1 MMPPMQA
8 WYRIPFLHRQL
19 CCCALLVFAV
29 ASQPRAELRV
39 DGISDELARN
49 VYSYVSLASEPCD
62 AEPWLIRRRFRA
74 IASEVRSALEP
85 FGYYDAVVETRLEQD
100 ESCWL
105 ATIDIDPGKPVLL
118 RNVDVSLSAAADDN
132 ANFIDILDSTA
143 LVAGSQLRHS
153 AYEALKEA
161 LQIRAAERGY
171 IDASFLQ
178 NKIEVWPAERAADVT
193 LNFESGPR
201 YNFGEI
207 TLEQDFLDD
216 SLISAYFDFETGMPY
231 DNRLLTKAYS
241 DLSVSGYFGRIELLP
256 DYELADDGQI
266 PVRVLLE
273 PADRIEYTVGVGF
286 STDTGPRARA
296 GYYNRRVNKH
306 GNRFK
311 TDISLS
317 PVIQGIAAEYRK
329 PLTDPRSE
337 WLSYSSALTNED
349 TDTFNNDTAR
359 VGVRRTKKVRNNWIR
374 TLSLDLSYDQFD
386 VGLESSSSRL
396 VLPGIAYDHKRADRD
411 VFPTRGRRL
420 TFELRGTGQFLGSD
434 TTFLQATTSL
444 RLVRSISDESRLLAR
459 ATLGF
464 TAKSEFFELPPS
476 VRFFAGGDE
485 SVRGFAY
492 NTLGPEDELGNV
504 VGGSHLLVASV
515 EYEHRL
521 RGNFY
526 GAVFL
531 DAGNAFDGFEVDP
544 AIGAGLGLKWQSPV
558 GPLRFYLAH
567 PVNKSDR
574 SVRLH
579 IRLGADL

>member
-1 MMPPMQA
+1 M
-8 WYRIPFLHRQL
+8 FT
-19 CCCALLVFAV
+19 VV
-29 ASQPRAELRV
+29 SQPRAELRV
-39 DGISDELARN
+39 DGVSDELARN

-62 AEPWLIRRRFRA
+62 AEPWLIQRRFRA

-85 FGYYDAVVETRLEQD
+85 FGYYDAVVETTLEQN
-100 ESCWL
+100 ENCWL
-105 ATIDIDPGKPVLL
+105 ATIDIDPGLPVLL
-118 RNVDVSLSAAADDN
+118 RNVDVSLSMSANDDL
-132 ANFIDILDSTA
+132 NFTDIVSSTP
-143 LVAGSQLRHS
+143 LVPGAQLRHS
-153 AYEALKEA
+153 DYEALKEA

-171 IDASFLQ
+171 IGASFLQ
-178 NKIEVWPAERAADVT
+178 NKIDVWPAERAADVT
-193 LNFESGPR
+193 LNFEGGPR
-201 YNFGEI
+201 SDFGEI
-207 TLEQDFLDD
+207 IQEQDFLDA
-216 SLISAYFDFETGMPY
+216 SLVSAYLDFESGMPY

-256 DYELADDGQI
+256 NYELAKDGQI
-266 PVRVLLE
+266 PVSVLLE

-296 GYYNRRVNKH
+296 GYYNRRVNKQ

-349 TDTFNNDTAR
+349 TDTFNNGTAR
-359 VGVRRTKKVRNNWIR
+359 VGVRRTKKVRSNWVR
-374 TLSLDLSYDQFD
+374 TLSLDLSYDQYD
-386 VGLESSSSRL
+386 VGLESSNARL

-411 VFPTRGRRL
+411 VFPTRGRRF
-420 TFELRGTGQFLGSD
+420 TVELRGTGQFLGSD
-434 TTFLQATTSL
+434 TSFLQATTSL
-444 RLVRSISDESRLLAR
+444 RLVHSINDDNRLLTR

-476 VRFFAGGDE
+476 VRYFAGGDE
-485 SVRGFAY
+485 SVRGFDY
-492 NTLGPEDELGNV
+492 NTLGPTDELGNV
-504 VGGSHLLVASV
+504 IGGSHLLVASA
-515 EYEHRL
+515 EYEHRV

-526 GAVFL
+526 GAIFV
-531 DAGNAFDGFEVDP
+531 DAGNAFDGFDVDP
-544 AIGAGLGLKWQSPV
+544 AIGAGLGLIWQSPV

>member
-1 MMPPMQA
+1 M
-8 WYRIPFLHRQL
+8 FT
-19 CCCALLVFAV
+19 V

-85 FGYYDAVVETRLEQD
+85 FGYYDAVVETTLEQD
-100 ESCWL
+100 ERCWL
-105 ATIDIDPGKPVLL
+105 ATIDIDPGQPVLL
-118 RNVDVSLSAAADDN
+118 RNVDVSLSMSLHDDS
-132 ANFIDILDSTA
+132 NFTDIVSSTA
-143 LVAGSQLRHS
+143 LVTGAQLRHS
-153 AYEALKEA
+153 DYETLKES

-171 IDASFLQ
+171 IDANFLQ
-178 NKIEVWPAERAADVT
+178 NKIEVWPAEKAADVT
-193 LNFESGPR
+193 LNFESGSR

-207 TLEQDFLDD
+207 TQEQDFLDA
-216 SLISAYFDFETGMPY
+216 SLINAFLEFETGMPY
-231 DNRLLTKAYS
+231 DNRLLTKAYN
-241 DLSVSGYFGRIELLP
+241 DLSVSGYFGRIELQP
-256 DYELADDGQI
+256 DYELAKDGQI

-273 PADRIEYTVGVGF
+273 PADRIEYTVGIGY

-311 TDISLS
+311 TDIGLS

-359 VGVRRTKKVRNNWIR
+359 VGVRRTKRVRSNWVR

-411 VFPTRGRRL
+411 IYPTRGRRM

-434 TTFLQATTSL
+434 TSFLQATTSL
-444 RLVRSISDESRLLAR
+444 RLVRSIGDVSRLLAR

-464 TAKSEFFELPPS
+464 TAKSEFLDLPPS

-485 SVRGFAY
+485 SVRGFGY
-492 NTLGPEDELGNV
+492 NTLGPTDELGNV
-504 VGGSHLLVASV
+504 VGGSNLLVASV
-515 EYEHRL
+515 EYEHRM

-526 GAVFL
+526 GAVFV
-531 DAGNAFDGFEVDP
+531 DAGNAFDGFDVDP

>member
-1 MMPPMQA
+1 MHS
-8 WYRIPFLHRQL
+8 WNRIPFLHRQL
-19 CCCALLVFAV
+19 CCCALLVLAV

-39 DGISDELARN
+39 DGVSDELARN

-74 IASEVRSALEP
+74 IASEVQRALEP
-85 FGYYDAVVETRLEQD
+85 FGYYDAAVETRLEQD

-105 ATIDIDPGKPVLL
+105 AIIDIDPGKPVLL
-118 RNVDVSLSAAADDN
+118 RNVDLSLSAAPDEN

-143 LVAGSQLRHS
+143 LVAGTQLRHS

-207 TLEQDFLDD
+207 TQEQDFLDD

-273 PADRIEYTVGVGF
+273 PADRVEYTVGIGF

-359 VGVRRTKKVRNNWIR
+359 VGVRRTKKVRSNWIR
-374 TLSLDLSYDQFD
+374 TLSLDVSYDQFD

-434 TTFLQATTSL
+434 TSFLQATTSL

-464 TAKSEFFELPPS
+464 TAQSEFFELPPS

-492 NTLGPEDELGNV
+492 NTLGPKDELGNV

-531 DAGNAFDGFEVDP
+531 DAGNAFDGFDVDP

>member
-105 ATIDIDPGKPVLL
+105 ATIDIDPGQPVLL
-118 RNVDVSLSAAADDN
+118 RNVDVSLSAAADEN

-444 RLVRSISDESRLLAR
+444 RLVRSISDESRLVAR

-485 SVRGFAY
+485 SVRGFGY

>member
-1 MMPPMQA
+1 M
-8 WYRIPFLHRQL
+8 
-19 CCCALLVFAV
+19 
-29 ASQPRAELRV
+29 
-39 DGISDELARN
+39 
-49 VYSYVSLASEPCD
+49 EPY
-62 AEPWLIRRRFRA
+62 
-74 IASEVRSALEP
+74 
-85 FGYYDAVVETRLEQD
+85 GYYDAIVETTLEQD

-105 ATIDIDPGKPVLL
+105 ASIDIDPGQPVLL
-118 RNVDVSLSAAADDN
+118 RNVDVSLSTSANDDS
-132 ANFIDILDSTA
+132 NFIDIVSSTP
-143 LVAGSQLRHS
+143 LVSGAQLRHS
-153 AYEALKEA
+153 DYETLKEA

-178 NKIEVWPAERAADVT
+178 NEIEVWPADRAADVT

-201 YNFGEI
+201 YKFGEI
-207 TLEQDFLDD
+207 TQEQEFLDA
-216 SLISAYFDFETGMPY
+216 SLVSAYFDFETGMPY

-241 DLSVSGYFGRIELLP
+241 DLSVSGYFGRIEVLP

-273 PADRIEYTVGVGF
+273 PADRIEYTLGVGF

-306 GNRFK
+306 GDRFK

-359 VGVRRTKKVRNNWIR
+359 VGVRRTKKVRSNWIR

-386 VGLESSSSRL
+386 VGLESSSARL

-434 TTFLQATTSL
+434 TSFLQATTTL
-444 RLVRSISDESRLLAR
+444 RLVRSITDESRLLAR

-464 TAKSEFFELPPS
+464 TAKSEFLDLPPS

-485 SVRGFAY
+485 SVRGFGY
-492 NTLGPEDELGNV
+492 NTLGPKDELGNV
-504 VGGSHLLVASV
+504 IGGSHLLVASV
-515 EYEHRL
+515 EYEHRM

-531 DAGNAFDGFEVDP
+531 DAGNAFDGFDVDP